1 MKDEEV
7 EHRQTNGVGE
17 TELINIQLDEIR
29 DIGMGLVV
37 QG

>member
-7 EHRQTNGVGE
+7 EHRQTSGVAE

-29 DIGMGLVV
+29 D
-37 QG
+37 